1 MQAETLG
8 LHLARYCHQGGRQYN
23 TEAFSSEIAD
33 SLPGDAKADSLRR
46 TQQDQPQDRL
56 RVAARHVAE
65 GRLIIAKQRATVAR
79 LENSG

>member
-33 SLPGDAKADSLRR
+33 SLPGES
-46 TQQDQPQDRL
+46 
-56 RVAARHVAE
+56 
-65 GRLIIAKQRATVAR
+65 
-79 LENSG
+79 